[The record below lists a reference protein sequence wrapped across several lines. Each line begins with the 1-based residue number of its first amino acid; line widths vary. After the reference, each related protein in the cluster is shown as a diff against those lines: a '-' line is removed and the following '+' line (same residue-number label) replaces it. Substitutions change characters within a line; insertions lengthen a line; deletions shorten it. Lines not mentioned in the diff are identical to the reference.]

1 MYTTLPFPFIFKAGS
16 MRSLA
21 CAGVVGLVVLAGC
34 GGGGGGG
41 SVAPV
46 ASGYPGNPASCEV
59 SGQRAWLR
67 DYMNDAYFWYDKQGV
82 PNAAATSMDA
92 YFDSLLYQPTDR
104 YSYSQTTASANQMY
118 VEGTRTG
125 YGYALDWLDA
135 ARTTLAVRL
144 VEPKSPVGLAGLQRG
159 DRIVSINGQTSAD
172 IANGGLTAVDTT
184 GVARTFV
191 VRNAA
196 GAQRSFVV
204 QSATYALSPVNTVA
218 VLTAPN
224 GAKTGYL
231 MYQEF
236 IAAGEVEMGAAFDR
250 FRTEGI
256 TELVLDLRYNGGGST
271 QQARYL
277 AGLVAGSAQIGKV
290 FAQFQFNAKNTA
302 RNFTQNFVG
311 TSGGLP
317 TAPLDNLA
325 RVIVITSPSTASA
338 SELVI
343 NALRPYK
350 TVVTIGDTT
359 YGKPY
364 AFQPE
369 DVCGTTYNAVNI
381 VVANALNFSDYSAGF
396 APTCAVAD
404 DLDHPLGD
412 PVESRTAAALGFI
425 QSGACPA
432 RASIAK
438 SQPGTPSLGFGDI
451 SPPQMRVD

>member
-1 MYTTLPFPFIFKAGS
+1 

-34 GGGGGGG
+34 GGGGGG

-59 SGQRAWLR
+59 AGQRAWLR
-67 DYMNDAYFWYDKQGV
+67 DYMTDRYFWYDKQGV
-82 PNAAATSMDA
+82 PNAVATSMDA
-92 YFDSLLYQPTDR
+92 YFDALLNRPTDR
-104 YSYSQTTASANQMY
+104 YSYTQTTVSANQFY
-118 VEGTRTG
+118 EEGTRTG

-135 ARTTLAVRL
+135 TRTTLAVRM
-144 VEPKSPVGLAGLQRG
+144 VEPLSPVGQAGLQRG

-172 IANGGLTAVDTT
+172 IANGGLVAVDTT

-196 GAQRSFVV
+196 GTQRSFTV
-204 QSATYALSPVNTVA
+204 QSATYALSPVHAVA

-224 GAKTGYL
+224 GAQTGYL

-236 IAAGEVEMGAAFDR
+236 IASGATAMGAAFDR
-250 FRTEGI
+250 FRAAGI

-277 AGLVAGSAQIGKV
+277 AGLIAGSAQIGKV
-290 FAQFQFNAKNTA
+290 FAQYQFNAKNTA
-302 RNFTQNFVG
+302 SNFSQNFVG
-311 TSGGLP
+311 TSAGLP

-325 RVIVITSPSTASA
+325 RVIVITSPNTASA

-364 AFQPE
+364 AFLPE
-369 DVCGTTYNAVNI
+369 DACGTTYNAVNI
-381 VVANALNFSDYSAGF
+381 VVANAQNFSDFSTGF
-396 APTCAVAD
+396 APTCAVDD

-412 PVESRTAAALGFI
+412 PAESRTAAALGFI
-425 QSGACPA
+425 QSGACPP
-432 RASIAK
+432 RASVAK
-438 SQPGTPSLGFGDI
+438 SQTGMPSLGFGDI
-451 SPPQMRVD
+451 SLPQMRVD

>member
-1 MYTTLPFPFIFKAGS
+1 

-34 GGGGGGG
+34 GGGGDIGGSSGSGSGG

-46 ASGYPGNPASCEV
+46 ASGYPGNPASCDV

-67 DYMNDAYFWYDKQGV
+67 DYMTDAYFWYDRQGV

-92 YFDSLLYQPTDR
+92 YFDALLYQPTDR
-104 YSYSQTTASANQMY
+104 YSYSQTTASANQFY
-118 VEGTRTG
+118 VDGTRTG

-144 VEPKSPVGLAGLQRG
+144 VEPLSPVGLAGLQRG
-159 DRIVSINGQTSAD
+159 DRIVSIDGKTSVE
-172 IANGGLTAVDTT
+172 IANGGLAAVDTT

-196 GAQRSFVV
+196 GTQRSFTVP
-204 QSATYALSPVNTVA
+204 SATYALSPVNTVA

-224 GAKTGYL
+224 GAATGYL

-236 IAAGEVEMGAAFDR
+236 IASGAAAMGAAFDR
-250 FRTEGI
+250 FRTAGI

-277 AGLVAGSAQIGKV
+277 AGLVAGSAQTGKV
-290 FAQFQFNAKNTA
+290 FAQYQFNAKHTA
-302 RNFTQNFVG
+302 SNFTQNFVG

-364 AFQPE
+364 AFQPV
-369 DVCGTTYNAVNI
+369 DACGTTYNAVNI
-381 VVANALNFSDYSAGF
+381 VVANALNFSDFSAGF

-412 PVESRTAAALGFI
+412 PAESRTAAALGFI
-425 QSGACPA
+425 QSGACPP
-432 RASIAK
+432 RASVAK
-438 SQPGTPSLGFGDI
+438 SLAPTASRGFGDI